1 MLAFDT
7 ETALIRPGRAAPEL
21 ACVSFATW
29 SNQDQ
34 TQAGHGKNGIMH
46 WQDPEL
52 LPWLEKQFT
61 EQDIIIGHN
70 VAFDCAVLAAQFPS
84 LLPLIFKAYDESR
97 ITDTLLRQQLIDIAD
112 GSFRGWLSSD
122 GTWHK
127 PKYGLADLARRF
139 KLEAL
144 DKDTWRLQYG
154 QLRDLPLVGWP
165 VGAKEYAILDAV
177 TTLQVYQCQT
187 SVSDEFEQARDFFA
201 LQLASVWGLKTSK
214 EGVDALKQE
223 TQLEIDLLEQRLI
236 KTGLVR
242 KDGTRDT
249 KAAQRMI
256 KAAWLRQ
263 GLEGIACTC
272 DKASMPEKR
281 GKHCLNCNLPLA
293 PIFRTKA
300 GAFALDEDACES
312 CEDTILEEYTAFSSL
327 NKVLTTDCEML
338 AQGVELPIHTRFKMV
353 ETTRVAS
360 SKPNVMNITRSRPGK
375 LGIRECFIP
384 RDGWCFLDADFPGLE
399 LRTLAETCYTW
410 LGCSKLGDALNEGLD
425 PHTVVGAQIAGISY
439 EEGLRLYEALDEKFI
454 DDRGAGKVGNF
465 GLPGGLGADTFVDYA
480 FKAYGVRL
488 SLDRAKE
495 VKQSW
500 QESWPEMM
508 SYHKLI
514 KSMKDPETGFYMIE
528 HVGSGIVRACSAF
541 TKAANSPF
549 QSLGASCAKRG
560 LYYLTKAAYTDRKSP
575 LFGAR
580 PVNFVHDQV
589 IAEVP
594 FEQWGPDRTDA
605 AAKEFARL
613 FAAGAQSFLRY
624 VKISCKPVLM
634 MNWSKK
640 AKQVHDE
647 QGRLIPWC
655 GQH

>member
-21 ACVSFATW
+21 ACVSFSAD
-29 SNQDQ
+29 NGQDD
-34 TQAGHGKNGIMH
+34 IMH
-46 WQDPEL
+46 WQDPDL
-52 LPWLEKQFT
+52 LPWLEEIFDT
-61 EQDIIIGHN
+61 EDCIIGHN
-70 VAFDCAVLAAQFPS
+70 VAFDTAVLAAQFPS
-84 LLPLIFKAYDESR
+84 LLPHIFKAYDESR
-97 ITDTLLRQQLIDIAD
+97 ITDTLLRQQLLDIAD

-127 PKYGLADLARRF
+127 PKYGLADLARRYH
-139 KLEAL
+139 LQDL

-154 QLRDLPLVGWP
+154 QLREIPLDQWP
-165 VGAKEYAILDAV
+165 VGARQYSILDAV
-177 TTLQVYQCQT
+177 TTLQVHQLQT
-187 SVSDEFEQARDFFA
+187 AVPDEFEQARDFFA

-214 EGVDALKQE
+214 EGVDALRRE
-223 TQLEIDLLEQRLI
+223 TQGEIDIVQQRLI
-236 KTGLVR
+236 GIGLVR

-249 KAAQRMI
+249 KAAQRLI
-256 KAAWLRQ
+256 KTAWLRQ
-263 GLEGIACTC
+263 GLEGKACTC
-272 DKASMPEKR
+272 DKATMPPPKS
-281 GKHCLNCNLPLA
+281 KLKNCQSCNLPLA

-300 GAFALDEDACES
+300 GSFALDEDACES
-312 CEDTILEEYTAFSSL
+312 CDDPKLEDYTAYTSL
-327 NKVLTTDCEML
+327 IKVRDTDCEML

-375 LGIRECFIP
+375 LGVRECFVP

-410 LGCSKLGDALNEGLD
+410 LGHSNLGDALNDGLD

-439 EEGLRLYEALDEKFI
+439 EEGIRRYDALDETFV

-465 GLPGGLGADTFVDYA
+465 GLPGGLGVDTFVDYA

-488 SLDRAKE
+488 TLDRAKE
-495 VKQSW
+495 VKESW
-500 QESWPEMM
+500 QQAWPEMVP
-508 SYHKLI
+508 YHKLI
-514 KSMKDPETGFYMIE
+514 KSKKDYETGYYIIE

-560 LYYLTKAAYTDRKSP
+560 MYYVTKTAYSDTKSP

-594 FEQWGPDRTDA
+594 YLQWGPDRTDA

-613 FAAGAQSFLRY
+613 FAAGAQSYLKF

-647 QGRLIPWC
+647 KGRLIPWK
-655 GQH
+655 